1 MGFWVFMLIMVL
13 LVPASMIGFGR
24 LFMKS
29 APKEINSTFGYR
41 TRRSM
46 MNMETWKFAHAYFG
60 KMWFIWGLILLIPSV
75 VGMCL
80 ALGKG
85 IDTVGTVGAM
95 IVAVQMV
102 PMVGAIFPTER
113 ALKKTFD
120 EQGRRR

>member
-13 LVPASMIGFGR
+13 LIPVSMIGFGR
-24 LFMKS
+24 LFLKS

-46 MNMETWKFAHAYFG
+46 MNMETWKFAHAFFG
-60 KMWFIWGLILLIPSV
+60 KLWFVCGLILLIPSV
-75 VGMCL
+75 VGML
-80 ALGKG
+80 SVLGKDA
-85 IDTVGTVGAM
+85 DTVGIVGA
-95 IVAVQMV
+95 ILVAVQMV

-120 EQGRRR
+120 DEGRRR